1 MSMIKLYELAGAEAE
16 RRFSPFCWRVR
27 LALCHKELPFETVP
41 WRFTE
46 KQAIAF
52 SGQGRVPVMVDG
64 EACAPLG
71 GGRVVHDSWAI
82 AEYLEATYRDRPSL
96 FGGPQ
101 GKALSRFVS
110 DWVETVLHPRV
121 ARLVYTDVYAHLHEK
136 DQAYFRQTREAKLGM
151 TLEAFVADREQ
162 HLQSFHQSLA
172 PLKVTLQRQPFLAGE
187 DPAWADYI
195 VFSAFQWARCISPLS
210 LLEAEDLAPVALWC
224 ERLLTAFNGEAR
236 NGFGYSSLNS

>member
-1 MSMIKLYELAGAEAE
+1 MPRIKLYELAGAEEE

-27 LALCHKELPFETVP
+27 LALCHKELPFQTVP
-41 WRFTE
+41 WRYTE
-46 KQAIAF
+46 KNGIAF
-52 SGQGRVPVMVDG
+52 SGQGRVPVIVDG
-64 EACAPLG
+64 A
-71 GGRVVHDSWAI
+71 RVVHDSWAI
-82 AEYLEATYRDRPSL
+82 AEYLENTYPDCPSL

-136 DQAYFRQTREAKLGM
+136 DKAYFRQTREAKLGM
-151 TLEAFVADREQ
+151 TLEAFVANREQ

-172 PLKVTLQRQPFLAGE
+172 PLKVTVQRQPFLSGE
-187 DPAWADYI
+187 TPAWADY
-195 VFSAFQWARCISPLS
+195 VAFSVFQWARCISPLP
-210 LLEAEDLAPVALWC
+210 LLEVEDLAPVALWC

-236 NGFGYSSLNS
+236 NGFGYSSLNP